1 MRSEQLSENNKTQS
15 PEYVEDVPNKLIP
28 ADASLSDDEL
38 VQGGLTRVSGWMRTK
53 SSKNAERQRRKRE
66 RDAAGEDG
74 KKPVRQIN
82 LQAPNDDTTRDALK
96 RVTKQLVDGD
106 LSPSDLDVIG
116 RLDTMRLGIDT
127 HRILTAGGWKAAVM
141 RRLLKAGH

>member
-1 MRSEQLSENNKTQS
+1 MSENKTQH
-15 PEYVEDVPNKLIP
+15 PEYVEDIPNKLIP

-38 VQGGLTRVSGWMRTK
+38 MQGGLTRVSGWMRTK

-74 KKPVRQIN
+74 KKPIRQIN
-82 LQAPNDDTTRDALK
+82 LQAPNDDNARDALK

-106 LSPSDLDVIG
+106 LSPSDLDVMG
-116 RLDTMRLGIDT
+116 RIDTMRLGIDAS
-127 HRILTAGGWKAAVM
+127 RILATGGLKAAIM
-141 RRLLKAGH
+141 RRLLKSGH